1 MGGNLGQLFT
11 FSYNQLKKNKELVL
25 PFFFY
30 YLTFFICLILF
41 ILLSGASGLISEY
54 NNMDDEYSKYYQKE
68 LENGNTYPQS
78 KIDYYF
84 ENSQQFKESFSGD
97 NLIKLALIGIF
108 TVIFGWLLG
117 VYFQSIGYFQN
128 SQTVS
133 EINYKPDFFHS
144 MKNSKYLPLIKVKL
158 LWLIIFFIPLILI
171 GVAILLSFTV
181 NNLLGVLSIFIGIIL
196 YIACIIYIG
205 VRLFFVIPKLYFEEE
220 SNKEHKIR
228 KISTIDLF
236 KRTIELS
243 KNKFAALFV
252 LALIFYALVIL
263 VDTLYDI
270 SFHFSIFMFTLGA
283 PMFLFILFFLLIL
296 IFVSALTCYL
306 NLFLMNSYQD
316 FKNKISISKTYK

>member
-1 MGGNLGQLFT
+1 MGDKLGQLFK
-11 FSYNQLKKNKELVL
+11 FSYNQLEKNKELVL

-30 YLTFFICLILF
+30 YLTFFICIILF

-54 NNMDDEYSKYYQKE
+54 SNMDDEYNKYYQKE

-84 ENSQQFKESFSGD
+84 ENSQLFKESFSGD
-97 NLIKLALIGIF
+97 NLIKLTLIGIF
-108 TVIFGWLLG
+108 TVIFGWPLG

-128 SQTVS
+128 SKTVS
-133 EINYKPDFFHS
+133 KINYRSDFFHS

-158 LWLIIFFIPLILI
+158 LWLVIFFKPLILI

-220 SNKEHKIR
+220 SNKGHKMR

-243 KNKFAALFV
+243 KNKFAILFL
-252 LALIFYALVIL
+252 LALIFYALAFVIR
-263 VDTLYDI
+263 TLYDI

-316 FKNKISISKTYK
+316 FKNKISSKEE